1 MVKEYRTI
9 FDMGTDEIVEKKS
22 RFIGYV
28 AHVESEE
35 EADAF
40 VLSIKKKNS
49 SNYGQ
54 SYKIYVNMDKSD
66 SFVG

>member
-28 AHVESEE
+28 AHV
-35 EADAF
+35 
-40 VLSIKKKNS
+40 
-49 SNYGQ
+49 
-54 SYKIYVNMDKSD
+54 
-66 SFVG
+66 